1 MTKKLVLVTGGA
13 RSGKSSFAEEYAAK
27 CGAWVEYI
35 ATAQAADEEMKTR
48 VTLHRQRRPAGWKT
62 IEAPYD
68 AVPAMKEAVQR
79 ADAVLFDCLT
89 LYLSNLLLAPKMPS
103 DPLERSK
110 IVLDRWRDLLS
121 VAAAGTASV
130 IIVTN
135 EVGCGIVPENALARE
150 YRDLSG
156 FANQIAARW
165 ADEVYLMTCGLAMDV
180 KKMAVNSKCD

>member
-1 MTKKLVLVTGGA
+1 MARKLVLVTGGA

-27 CGAWVEYI
+27 CGPWVEYI
-35 ATAQAADEEMKTR
+35 ATAQEADEEMKIR
-48 VTLHRQRRPAGWKT
+48 VALHRQRRPSSWKT

-68 AVPAMKEAVQR
+68 AVPAMQEAVQR

-89 LYLSNLLLAPKMPS
+89 LYISNLLLAPEMPF
-103 DPLERSK
+103 DPLERSN
-110 IVLDRWRDLLS
+110 IVLNRWKDLLAA
-121 VAAAGTASV
+121 AAAGKASV

-135 EVGCGIVPENALARE
+135 EVGCGIVPQNALARE

-156 FANQIAARW
+156 FANQLAAKW

-180 KKMAVNSKCD
+180 KKMAVNGGK